1 MLETE
6 FDKPPDKEIKCML
19 CEQPLTVTHHWI
31 PVLNKWMH
39 ATYHDA
45 CVEQWE
51 RKNRS
56 GKAAPWQRDIPERF
70 RHFDITRVP
79 VEDQKAAAEASDFGP
94 DGQYKTLVLTGPPGS
109 AKSRIM
115 WNAIKGFFDVLGNN
129 RWVDYYLF
137 TDLMTEFDRNQISKL
152 KMSKYAFV
160 DDIGA
165 TESYGRERAQL
176 QDAIRARVQK
186 SQWTFLTIDDPSF
199 DPGFE
204 DLFRERAV
212 VIYVKG

>member
-6 FDKPPDKEIKCML
+6 FDKPPDKIINCML
-19 CEQPLTVTHHWI
+19 CELPLKVTHHWM
-31 PVLNKWMH
+31 PVINHWMH
-39 ATYHDA
+39 PTCHDH
-45 CVEQWE
+45 CVEDWE
-51 RKNRS
+51 RKTS
-56 GKAAPWQRDIPERF
+56 CGKLAPWQRDIPERF
-70 RHFDITRVP
+70 RSFDLGKVP
-79 VEDQKAAAEASDFGP
+79 PERRPLVAEVSDFGP
-94 DGQYKTLVLTGPPGS
+94 DNQYKTLAIIGPPGT
-109 AKSRIM
+109 AKSRMM
-115 WNAIKGFFDVLGNN
+115 WNALKGFFDVLANN

-176 QDAIRARVQK
+176 QDAIRTRVQK

-199 DPGFE
+199 DPGFD